1 MKKTESVNVRGHV
14 KASQVLIK
22 ANGEEIV
29 QRVIR
34 SNLIVNV
41 GRNWLRDL
49 FLLGDAKY
57 IDWISIGDDKVIDTV
72 SAEDTTL
79 GNELKRWQLDPG
91 EKEQVAGQI
100 GQARINYTV
109 DGDEFGSLTLLKDIG
124 LFLSDASAT
133 LDSGTMFS
141 RVELVADSGGYE
153 DAGLFVQPIDGNGD
167 KLSIV
172 VEWTITF

>member
-1 MKKTESVNVRGHV
+1 MKKSEIINVKGYV

-22 ANGEEIV
+22 ASGERFV
-29 QRVIR
+29 QVVSK

-57 IDWISIGDDKVIDTV
+57 IDWISVGDDKTIDTV
-72 SAEDTTL
+72 SAEDIAL
-79 GNELKRWQLDPG
+79 GNELQRWQLDPG
-91 EKEQVAGQI
+91 EKEQVAGQV

-109 DGDEFGSLTLLKDIG
+109 DGDDFGALTLLKDIG
-124 LFLSDASAT
+124 LFLSDATST

-141 RVELVADSGGYE
+141 RVELVADSGGYT
-153 DAGLFVQPIDGNGD
+153 DAGLFVQPVDGNGD